1 MIEWTPVLVALI
13 AAGLFKAVVDGV
25 RHLYNRYKKKHDE
38 ATPDGRHA
46 VLATTLDQ
54 SLAVVARARDELEA
68 DNVRLRAQMIE
79 ADARHEADRAR
90 WELRD
95 KARREEIEVL
105 ERKLRALLAEVEK
118 LKDRHTFD
126 EIEASQTRIQ
136 SHSQYPGPQGS

>member
-1 MIEWTPVLVALI
+1 MTPAEWTAILVALI
-13 AAGLFKAVVDGV
+13 AAGLLKYVMDFVKWLRSRHEASKPDAV
-25 RHLYNRYKKKHDE
+25 RSSTI
-38 ATPDGRHA
+38 AT
-46 VLATTLDQ
+46 VDQ

-68 DNVRLRAQMIE
+68 DNLRLRRERDEQ
-79 ADARHEADRAR
+79 DARHDADRAR

-126 EIEASQTRIQ
+126 EIEATHDRIQ
-136 SHSQYPGPQGS
+136 THSQYPGPQGS

>member
-1 MIEWTPVLVALI
+1 MTPAEWTAILVALI
-13 AAGLFKAVVDGV
+13 AAGLMKYVVDLCKFISAKRKGK
-25 RHLYNRYKKKHDE
+25 LPE
-38 ATPDGRHA
+38 AVQA
-46 VLATTLDQ
+46 VHVATVDQ

-68 DNVRLRAQMIE
+68 DNLRLRQQMAE

-126 EIEASQTRIQ
+126 EIEATHTRIQ